1 MKRVI
6 LVVLYEVGVLVS
18 LLGLVLSRG
27 GPLALALALLVN
39 VLGVWVFRSLVSPG
53 WVAHPNAW
61 MGAVVAAPVSLVL
74 LGWVQA
80 FWQMVA
86 WLVVFV
92 AVRILIAGSAARG

>member
-6 LVVLYEVGVLVS
+6 LVILYEAGVLAS
-18 LLGLVLSRG
+18 LLWLVFSRG
-27 GPLALALALLVN
+27 GLLALALALLVN

-92 AVRILIAGSAARG
+92 AVRVLIGGSAVRG